1 MNHTLAFIFPGQGSQ
16 SAGMLSSLI
25 AEEAVVRN
33 CFIEASDVLSYD
45 MAALI
50 AENPNDQ
57 LNQTEFTQ
65 PALLTASIALLR
77 LWQHRQGGVPACV
90 AGHSLGEYS
99 ALVATGSLA
108 FADAVSLVAFRG
120 RMMTEA
126 VPLGTGK
133 MAAVLGLEQDTLNDI
148 CQQASDDQAQV
159 WLANDNCPGQLV
171 MAGHTAAVELA
182 MTACTAA
189 GARRVMPLAVSV
201 PSHTPLMQPAA
212 DAMAERLQAIIL
224 QPLQCPLWSNVD
236 GQLKQHVDEIRA
248 GLLAQ
253 LTSPVRWTDCMRN
266 MTASGINT
274 AVEMGPGKVLAG
286 LLRRIDKGCT
296 VYSSDSDAAM
306 QIALNGVTHD

>member
-16 SAGMLSSLI
+16 SAGMLSSLL
-25 AEEAVVRN
+25 AEEAVVRD
-33 CFIEASDVLSYD
+33 CVSEASDVLGYD

-50 AENPNDQ
+50 AENPHDQ
-57 LNQTEFTQ
+57 LHQTEFTQ

-77 LWQHRQGGVPACV
+77 LWQHRQGGAPSCV

-108 FADAVSLVAFRG
+108 FSDAVSFVAFRG
-120 RMMTEA
+120 RMMTQA
-126 VPLGTGK
+126 VPVGTGK
-133 MAAVLGLEQDTLNDI
+133 MAAVLGLEQDVMNNI
-148 CQQASDDQAQV
+148 CQQSSHEQAQV

-171 MAGHTAAVELA
+171 IAGHTAAVELA

-189 GARRVMPLAVSV
+189 GARRVLPLAVSV

-212 DAMAERLQAIIL
+212 DAMSERLQSMVL

-236 GQLKQHVDEIRA
+236 AQPKQQVDDIRA

-286 LLRRIDKGCT
+286 LMRRIDKGCT
-296 VYSSDSDAAM
+296 VYVSDSDAAM
-306 QIALNGVTHD
+306 QKALHGVTHA

>member
-16 SAGMLSSLI
+16 SVGMLSSLI
-25 AEEAVVRN
+25 AEEAVVRD
-33 CFIEASDVLSYD
+33 CLSEASDVLGYD
-45 MAALI
+45 MATLI
-50 AENPNDQ
+50 ADNPNDQ

-77 LWQHRQGGVPACV
+77 LWQHRQGVAPSCV

-120 RMMTEA
+120 RAMTEA
-126 VPLGTGK
+126 VPAGTGK
-133 MAAVLGLEQDTLNDI
+133 MAAVLGLEQDVLNDI
-148 CQQASDDQAQV
+148 CQQASNEQAQV

-171 MAGHTAAVELA
+171 IAGHTAAVERA
-182 MTACTAA
+182 MTACSSA

-212 DAMAERLQAIIL
+212 DAMAARLQSIVL

-236 GQLKQHVDEIRA
+236 AQPKQQVDDIRA

-266 MTASGINT
+266 MTASGVNT

-286 LLRRIDKGCT
+286 LMRRIDKACT
-296 VYSSDSDAAM
+296 VYVSDSDDAM
-306 QIALNGVTHD
+306 QKALDGVNDE